1 MIAELTNHLWQSTIF
16 ALLVGLST
24 LAFRWNRAQVRY
36 WLWLSA
42 SLKFLL
48 PFSLLIALGNRL
60 EWAPAARKIV
70 PAPAVTLAV
79 VQMSQPFAQTSALE
93 PSAHDARN
101 WTGIPIFAVWACG
114 SLAVMLIRFQGWRRI
129 RAAVSSSAPIDV
141 LANLQVRSSPGLL
154 EPGVVGLFRPTL
166 LLPAGIAETLTPRQL
181 EAVLA
186 HELCHVRRRDNLTS
200 AIHMIVETVFWFH
213 PLVWWIGAR
222 LVEER
227 ERACD
232 EAVLSLGNEPRDYAG
247 GILRICKSYLE
258 SPLSCVSGV
267 TGANLRKRIQ
277 AILSGRI
284 GRELDFARKL
294 ALAGAATATLTI
306 PIAVGIVSA
315 PRIQAQSQLTTL
327 KFETASIKT
336 CAVFRKNGVQDLS
349 SARFLSQCTT
359 VERLIRQA
367 YGLFANG
374 HWNLGSYLTVAGGP
388 AWTKSDL
395 YEIDAKA
402 ARPQGRAT
410 MNGPML
416 QALLENRF
424 HLTVHRETREAPVYA
439 LTVAQNG
446 PNLEPFQGNC
456 TPRDY
461 DKPPSE
467 ADCATARG
475 FGNNFHMKAVT
486 TADLCAGFSAFLD
499 RHVVDETGITGRFNI
514 DLNLS
519 GDDSGVLSRPRS
531 LLALSN
537 PTTPAPPPVPIGA
550 LRTAVKTLGL
560 SLDETNGPGK
570 FIVIDHVER
579 PSRN

>member
-213 PLVWWIGAR
+213 PLVW
-222 LVEER
+222 
-227 ERACD
+227 
-232 EAVLSLGNEPRDYAG
+232 
-247 GILRICKSYLE
+247 
-258 SPLSCVSGV
+258 
-267 TGANLRKRIQ
+267 
-277 AILSGRI
+277 
-284 GRELDFARKL
+284 
-294 ALAGAATATLTI
+294 
-306 PIAVGIVSA
+306 
-315 PRIQAQSQLTTL
+315 
-327 KFETASIKT
+327 
-336 CAVFRKNGVQDLS
+336 
-349 SARFLSQCTT
+349 
-359 VERLIRQA
+359 
-367 YGLFANG
+367 
-374 HWNLGSYLTVAGGP
+374 
-388 AWTKSDL
+388 
-395 YEIDAKA
+395 
-402 ARPQGRAT
+402 
-410 MNGPML
+410 
-416 QALLENRF
+416 
-424 HLTVHRETREAPVYA
+424 
-439 LTVAQNG
+439 
-446 PNLEPFQGNC
+446 
-456 TPRDY
+456 
-461 DKPPSE
+461 
-467 ADCATARG
+467 
-475 FGNNFHMKAVT
+475 
-486 TADLCAGFSAFLD
+486 
-499 RHVVDETGITGRFNI
+499 
-514 DLNLS
+514 
-519 GDDSGVLSRPRS
+519 
-531 LLALSN
+531 
-537 PTTPAPPPVPIGA
+537 
-550 LRTAVKTLGL
+550 
-560 SLDETNGPGK
+560 
-570 FIVIDHVER
+570 
-579 PSRN
+579 